1 MMTTRP
7 SRLARPIATIAH
19 ATLLRAAPL
28 RAAPLRAAP
37 LLAALLLAGC
47 ATYRTRPLSLT
58 PPLRTTP
65 ASLDHQLPNGHQ
77 IDPTAPLS
85 PQALAA
91 LAVLND
97 PTLAAAR
104 AQAGI
109 AQAQAF
115 AAGLLPDPNLQ
126 GGFGALL
133 AGPAVAPS
141 IAASITEDVASLIT
155 RGARLRAARARS
167 AEAAANVMWQEY
179 QVASQAE
186 TLAVALWA
194 DRGSLAALDHARR
207 ALRSLTALSR
217 QQIAAGNLTI
227 DQAAPAE
234 ASLASLDA
242 ARDTA
247 AQQALTDQASLA
259 ALLGLTPAAPIIL
272 ARPVIPPLPPGGAA
286 GLIASL
292 AQRRPDLIA
301 LRYGYRAAD
310 ADLRAAILAQF
321 PLLSLTVNGGSDT
334 SRVATVGP
342 NVSLNLPIFNGNRG
356 NVAVAR
362 ATRRQ
367 LNAAFTA
374 ALGAAQG
381 GADAAQRALTL
392 LIRQRAAASD
402 RLTQADHAADAASRA
417 FRSDL
422 IDART
427 ETDLID
433 QQATRRTELIALD
446 QKIAAGRIALATML
460 GAGLPI
466 EALNGTAR

>member
-1 MMTTRP
+1 MMITHP
-7 SRLARPIATIAH
+7 SRLARPIATLAL
-19 ATLLRAAPL
+19 AT
-28 RAAPLRAAP
+28 
-37 LLAALLLAGC
+37 LLLAGC
-47 ATYRTRPLSLT
+47 ATYRSRPLSLT
-58 PPLRTTP
+58 PPLRATP
-65 ASLDHQLPNGHQ
+65 AALDHRLPNGRR

-97 PTLAAAR
+97 PALAAAR
-104 AQAGI
+104 AQAGV

-115 AAGLLPDPNLQ
+115 AAGLLPDPNIQ

-141 IAASITEDVASLIT
+141 IAASITQDVAALIT
-155 RGARLRAARARS
+155 RGARRRAARARS
-167 AEAAANVMWQEY
+167 AEAAANVMWQDY

-194 DRGSLAALDHARR
+194 DRASLAALDHARR
-207 ALRSLTALSR
+207 ALRRLTALSR

-259 ALLGLTPAAPIIL
+259 ALLGLTPAAPISL
-272 ARPVIPPLPPGGAA
+272 ARPVIPPLPPGSAA

-292 AQRRPDLIA
+292 ARRRPDLIA

-321 PLLSLTVNGGSDT
+321 PLMSLTVNGGSDT

-342 NVSLNLPIFNGNRG
+342 TVSLNLPVFNGNRG
-356 NVAVAR
+356 NVAIAR

-381 GADAAQRALTL
+381 GAEAAQRALAL
-392 LIRQRAAASD
+392 LMRERAAARG
-402 RLTQADHAADAASRA
+402 RLIQADHAADAARRA
-417 FRSDL
+417 FGHDL

-446 QKIAAGRIALATML
+446 QKIAAARIALATML

-466 EALNGTAR
+466 EALNGTTR